1 MKFLIIILL
10 INFAVAPM
18 AFAYPQDQLNECI
31 LSARKN
37 PAIQDVSETS
47 IKSFC
52 DCSLKSILDEGEPA
66 KNAANKCAKEAF

>member
-1 MKFLIIILL
+1 
-10 INFAVAPM
+10 M

-52 DCSLKSILDEGEPA
+52 DCSLKSIMDEGIRA
-66 KNAANKCAKEAF
+66 QKAANECIEKSFR